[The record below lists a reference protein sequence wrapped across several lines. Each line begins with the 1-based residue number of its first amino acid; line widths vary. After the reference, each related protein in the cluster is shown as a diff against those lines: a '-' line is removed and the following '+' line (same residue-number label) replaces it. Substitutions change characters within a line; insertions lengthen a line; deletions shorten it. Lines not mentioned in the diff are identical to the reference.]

1 MKYKK
6 CAALLTAAAL
16 LLPGCAGLSEKRN
29 LTYTDILY
37 DTTISVKILD
47 PASQD
52 VLDGCEELCRKY
64 DTMFSATQE
73 DGEIYQI
80 NHAQGA
86 AVPVSAETIDLIKRG
101 IYYGDLSN
109 GAFDITIGAVSSLW
123 DFKAE
128 TPQVPSS
135 EALAQAR
142 THVDYKK
149 IVLKDNTVM
158 LTDPG
163 AALDVGAIAKG
174 YIADRVKEYLEDQG
188 VRHAVIDLG
197 GNIQTIGTKPDGSS
211 YNIAIQRPFAKN
223 GEAVTSVKIENQ
235 SVVSTGIYQRYF
247 ETEDGT
253 IYHHILDPAT
263 GAPCRNNLYSVT
275 IITDSSLTADALSTT
290 CFLLGYEESMNLI
303 DQLENVDAVF
313 ITSDG
318 ALHYSSNFQKKQ

>member
-1 MKYKK
+1 
-6 CAALLTAAAL
+6 
-16 LLPGCAGLSEKRN
+16 
-29 LTYTDILY
+29 
-37 DTTISVKILD
+37 
-47 PASQD
+47 
-52 VLDGCEELCRKY
+52 
-64 DTMFSATQE
+64 
-73 DGEIYQI
+73 
-80 NHAQGA
+80 
-86 AVPVSAETIDLIKRG
+86 
-101 IYYGDLSN
+101 
-109 GAFDITIGAVSSLW
+109 
-123 DFKAE
+123 
-128 TPQVPSS
+128 
-135 EALAQAR
+135 
-142 THVDYKK
+142 
-149 IVLKDNTVM
+149 M

-223 GEAVTSVKIENQ
+223 GEAVTSVKIEDQ